1 MSLTQRSQSTRLL
14 LQYALQGIVTLSGV
28 KSAVFY
34 YIIVRYLLKSY
45 HHVVGNGAT
54 QSVLDAW
61 KWLSLVLRVY
71 PESYYP
77 LMQFPSV
84 SCFWL

>member
-1 MSLTQRSQSTRLL
+1 MSLNQRSQSARLV
-14 LQYALQGIVTLSGV
+14 LQYALQGVVTLRGV

-45 HHVVGNGAT
+45 HHVVGNGVK

-61 KWLSLVLRVY
+61 KWLSLVLCVY
-71 PESYYP
+71 PESYYS

>member
-1 MSLTQRSQSTRLL
+1 MSLTRRSQSARLV
-14 LQYALQGIVTLSGV
+14 LQYALQSLVTLSGV

-34 YIIVRYLLKSY
+34 YIIVRYMLKSY

-61 KWLSLVLRVY
+61 KWVSLVLCVY
-71 PESYYP
+71 PDCYY
-77 LMQFPSV
+77 LLTHFPSA
-84 SCFWL
+84 SCYWL

>member
-1 MSLTQRSQSTRLL
+1 MSITQRSQSARLV

-54 QSVLDAW
+54 QSALDAW
-61 KWLSLVLRVY
+61 KWLSLVLCGY
-71 PESYYP
+71 PESYYL

-84 SCFWL
+84 